1 MYKEFIKGSE
11 NDLSSRFK
19 ILIVEDELDY
29 QQLIKKHTELYFN
42 NIFYDYEIK
51 LVSEDFNNYE
61 NYKNAQVIFLDICLK
76 SYNGIE
82 IATKLKNENSNLLI
96 IFISNI
102 NNLVFDTFM
111 ALPFFFIRKSCFEK
125 DFENMSIQL
134 RNFIDRHMKI
144 LQLRINGRTTKIHI
158 NEILYVEAMLRKV
171 RIVTID
177 QEIIYKSSFSNFLK
191 LYSNRTLIQTQRSYA
206 VNISQVK
213 SVGSSDILLSNNEYL
228 PISEKYKK
236 NFIEQYKKII
246 YFKFNT

>member
-1 MYKEFIKGSE
+1 
-11 NDLSSRFK
+11 
-19 ILIVEDELDY
+19 
-29 QQLIKKHTELYFN
+29 
-42 NIFYDYEIK
+42 
-51 LVSEDFNNYE
+51 
-61 NYKNAQVIFLDICLK
+61 
-76 SYNGIE
+76 
-82 IATKLKNENSNLLI
+82 
-96 IFISNI
+96 
-102 NNLVFDTFM
+102 
-111 ALPFFFIRKSCFEK
+111 
-125 DFENMSIQL
+125 SIQL

>member
-29 QQLIKKHTELYFN
+29 QQLIKKHIELYFN

-61 NYKNAQVIFLDICLK
+61 NYKNAQVVFLDICLK

-236 NFIEQYKKII
+236 
-246 YFKFNT
+246 KFYRAVQKNNLFQI

>member
-29 QQLIKKHTELYFN
+29 QQLIKKHIELYFN

-51 LVSEDFNNYE
+51 LVSEDFTNYE
-61 NYKNAQVIFLDICLK
+61 NYKNAQVVFLDICLK

-82 IATKLKNENSNLLI
+82 IATKLKKKNSNLLI

-102 NNLVFDTFM
+102 NDLVFDAFI
-111 ALPFFFIRKSCFEK
+111 ALPFFFIRKNCFEK
-125 DFENMSIQL
+125 DFENMGIQL
-134 RNFIDRHMKI
+134 KNFIDRHMKI
-144 LQLRINGRTTKIHI
+144 LELRINGRITKIHI
-158 NEILYVEAMLRKV
+158 NEIIYVEAMLRKV